1 MIPANYSS
9 TSFNASRSAG
19 ARSRGFSLLEVLI
32 ALLVLSIGLLGI
44 AGLQVFSL
52 KYNHQSYERT
62 QATMLI
68 NEIVDRMRANP
79 DAVTAGLYDDVPI
92 GDPYSTYSGYGTCP
106 TTCSSTDLFNYDI
119 FQWKKRMQDAGM
131 LASGKGGISV
141 VDPATSLY
149 AITISWT
156 EDDVTPTQM
165 AMVRIF

>member
-1 MIPANYSS
+1 MAII
-9 TSFNASRSAG
+9 TRINAINTAG
-19 ARSRGFSLLEVLI
+19 AVSSQERGFSLLEVMI

-62 QATMLI
+62 QATLLI

-79 DAVTAGLYDDVPI
+79 AAVQSGLYDNVPLANA
-92 GDPYSTYSGYGTCP
+92 YGTYIGFGSCP
-106 TTCSSTDLFNYDI
+106 TTCSSTDLFNYDVYE
-119 FQWKKRMQDAGM
+119 WKKRMQDPGM
-131 LASGKGGISV
+131 LASGQGGV
-141 VDPATSLY
+141 ALDPATGLY
-149 AITISWT
+149 VITVSWT

>member
-1 MIPANYSS
+1 MKSVKHSPIGIN
-9 TSFNASRSAG
+9 TSHVGG
-19 ARSRGFSLLEVLI
+19 ARSRGFSLLEVMI

-62 QATMLI
+62 QATLLI

-79 DAVTAGLYDDVPI
+79 AAVQSGLYDNVPRSDAY
-92 GDPYSTYSGYGTCP
+92 GTYSGFGTCP
-106 TTCSSTDLFNYDI
+106 TTCSSTDLFNYDVYE
-119 FQWKKRMQDAGM
+119 WKKRIQDAGM
-131 LASGKGGISV
+131 LASGQGGV
-141 VDPATSLY
+141 TLDPATGLY
-149 AITISWT
+149 VITISWT